1 MKSDTHIDK
10 IFKDGVG
17 GSDFSNVDAMWQRM
31 EQKLDDS
38 EKPKKRPFVFIL
50 LLAGLLTAGLAIK
63 HFNEPAVKTASPIA
77 KNREALNIDKGS
89 SVSAT
94 NAMATPILSVTN
106 NRSSVTSGVVVK
118 KVAPAVFTKNK
129 KSVVSITASTTIN
142 SEAPATIEET
152 AVKGLFGKIPVQATV
167 LALQYTRAN
176 PPVIRMVPAPKITAV
191 AASRPIKREPIKP
204 KKISIEAIAGTDALR
219 MNRKAGYYAGIRVNR
234 MLETGTVI
242 SVGLNYTSHTV
253 NDRYR
258 LSSKPAELR
267 GETDA
272 RINDIRTI
280 RVPVYFQRQM
290 ANSKFA
296 LMAGLVPTYVM
307 DATVYNMPSSFTG
320 NPDQFRKFTLKDINR
335 FNVLFGA
342 GLKYSPVQRISFEIS
357 GSYGFTSLVKSSY
370 INQSRVNDNF
380 KSIQAGV
387 VLMLK

>member
-10 IFKDGVG
+10 IFKDGIG

-38 EKPKKRPFVFIL
+38 EKQKKRPFVFIL
-50 LLAGLLTAGLAIK
+50 LIAGLLTAGLAVK
-63 HFNEPAVKTASPIA
+63 YLNEPAVQTGSPIA
-77 KNREALNIDKGS
+77 KNGVPLNIDRGPT
-89 SVSAT
+89 VNGT
-94 NAMATPILSVTN
+94 NAMANQLLSVDN
-106 NRSSVTSGVVVK
+106 DRPSGTPAAAIK
-118 KVAPAVFTKNK
+118 KVAATVFTKSRK
-129 KSVVSITASTTIN
+129 PLVHSTASTIIN
-142 SEAPATIEET
+142 SETPSTIEET
-152 AVKGLFGKIPVQATV
+152 AVEELFGKIPVQATV
-167 LALQYTRAN
+167 LALQYARAA
-176 PPVIRMVPAPKITAV
+176 PPVIRMMPAPKTIAV
-191 AASRPIKREPIKP
+191 AASRPIKRAPVQP

-234 MLETGTVI
+234 LLETGTVI

-253 NDRYR
+253 NDKYR
-258 LSSKPAELR
+258 LSAKPAELR